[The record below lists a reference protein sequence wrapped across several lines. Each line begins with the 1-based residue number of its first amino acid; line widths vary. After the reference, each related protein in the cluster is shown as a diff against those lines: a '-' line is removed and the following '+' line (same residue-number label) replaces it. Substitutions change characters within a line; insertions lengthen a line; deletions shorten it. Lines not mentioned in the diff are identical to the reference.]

1 MSREQL
7 IEMAKINMAH
17 GDAGTIPQTDDVLKV
32 PVGNYFETER
42 WQQEINKIFK
52 RVPLMLAMTAELK
65 EPGDYKAM
73 NAGGVPVLISRTE
86 DGEVKAFVNMCAHRG
101 SQVMDEGCGNTHR
114 FTCPY
119 HAWSFNGHGDLISIY
134 APKDFGEIDKSQYGL
149 TELRCLE
156 KAGLIETSFPKGP
169 GRRPHVY
176 TFDGLV
182 SKLQEMSVAYDLKKR
197 RQHRDRGDAVRS
209 ARR

>member
-7 IEMAKINMAH
+7 IEMAKKNMAH

-32 PVGNYFETER
+32 PVENYFETAR

-86 DGEVKAFVNMCAHRG
+86 NGEVKAFVNMCAHRG
-101 SQVMDEGCGNTHR
+101 AQVMDEGCGNAGNIS
-114 FTCPY
+114 C
-119 HAWSFNGHGDLISIY
+119 AIIDAIDEHG
-134 APKDFGEIDKSQYGL
+134 
-149 TELRCLE
+149 
-156 KAGLIETSFPKGP
+156 
-169 GRRPHVY
+169 
-176 TFDGLV
+176 
-182 SKLQEMSVAYDLKKR
+182 
-197 RQHRDRGDAVRS
+197 RDVL
-209 ARR
+209 

>member
-17 GDAGTIPQTDDVLKV
+17 GDAGTIPQTDDVFKV

-42 WQQEINKIFK
+42 WQQEMNKIFK
-52 RVPLMLAMTAELK
+52 RVPLMLAMTAELR

-101 SQVMDEGCGNTHR
+101 AQVMDEGCGNSH
-114 FTCPY
+114 
-119 HAWSFNGHGDLISIY
+119 
-134 APKDFGEIDKSQYGL
+134 
-149 TELRCLE
+149 
-156 KAGLIETSFPKGP
+156 
-169 GRRPHVY
+169 
-176 TFDGLV
+176 
-182 SKLQEMSVAYDLKKR
+182 
-197 RQHRDRGDAVRS
+197 
-209 ARR
+209 